1 MANTKTNNFF
11 DSINTLKQGKS
22 VGQLLVIAE
31 QCLDSAIYLAGRGA
45 KDQREVMI
53 NLADSIAEL
62 RETRKKDWERNQNS
76 GPAEIEIATTSTSA
90 DAGKVS

>member
-1 MANTKTNNFF
+1 MANTKTNDFF
-11 DSINTLKQGKS
+11 DSINTLKQGKT

-31 QCLDSAIYLAGRGA
+31 QCIDSAIYLAGRGSRQ
-45 KDQREVMI
+45 QREVMTDI
-53 NLADSIAEL
+53 ADAISEL
-62 RETRKKDWERNQNS
+62 RETRKKEWERRENA